1 MITYSLRCFA
11 AWDGIFCILFI
22 KNNNGIELPVD
33 VGHPGYIE
41 LFLLSICVDG
51 NEVVVWHMSVGQVE
65 E

>member
-1 MITYSLRCFA
+1 MMKV
-11 AWDGIFCILFI
+11 IFVEELIPWSDNALI
-22 KNNNGIELPVD
+22 INVGIEVD